1 MLSWLNLSLDNN
13 RFIVYTI
20 YEGIIMITV
29 KELREQL
36 EALERDSMGE
46 MPLGFRDEYDN
57 DWVLTHGI
65 LDENED
71 YVVLG

>member
-1 MLSWLNLSLDNN
+1 M
-13 RFIVYTI
+13 IQ
-20 YEGIIMITV
+20 MITI

-36 EALERDSMGE
+36 EALERIGMGE

-65 LDENED
+65 LDENEN